1 MEQTQN
7 VSKKP
12 KAKKSELWKDLFGFV
27 FPHYS
32 WFVGQLSLDIESIS
46 YIHIDKAK
54 IIFSFI

>member
-27 FPHYS
+27 FQHYS
-32 WFVGQLSLDIESIS
+32 WFVGQLNLNLESIS
-46 YIHIDKAK
+46 YIHIVL
-54 IIFSFI
+54 